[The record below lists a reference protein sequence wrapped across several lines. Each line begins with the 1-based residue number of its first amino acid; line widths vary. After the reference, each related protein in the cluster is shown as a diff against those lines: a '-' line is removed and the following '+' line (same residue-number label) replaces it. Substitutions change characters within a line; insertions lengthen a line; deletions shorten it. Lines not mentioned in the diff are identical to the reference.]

1 MTEKTLSQQDA
12 DRLIEMDKGREN
24 EEIYLFPIHGRL
36 TVPLIA
42 WDKSELFSLDIRKSR
57 IDLLKGRVQ
66 LRGRQIIV
74 LVRLD
79 FGGHPHRN
87 PDDEEIPSP
96 HLHLYREGYR
106 DKWAIP
112 LPQEYFTK
120 PGDLWMTLNEF
131 MRYTHVTKPPHFN
144 RGLFS

>member
-1 MTEKTLSQQDA
+1 MSDKTLSQRDA
-12 DRLIEMDKGREN
+12 DRLIEMDKGRED
-24 EEIYLFPIHGRL
+24 EETYLLPLSGRL
-36 TVPLIA
+36 TVPLVA
-42 WDKSELFSLDIRKSR
+42 WDKSEFFSLDIRKSR

-96 HLHLYREGYR
+96 HLHLYREGYG

-131 MRYTHVTKPPHFN
+131 MRYTHVTEPPHFN